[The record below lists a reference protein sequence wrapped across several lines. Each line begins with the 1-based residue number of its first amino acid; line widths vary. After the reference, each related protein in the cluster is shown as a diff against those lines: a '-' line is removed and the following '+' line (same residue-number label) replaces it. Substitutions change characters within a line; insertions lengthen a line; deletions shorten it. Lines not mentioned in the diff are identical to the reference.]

1 VFLSNSPGGKRQ
13 RRANA
18 SSSGVAH
25 GAKVVNV
32 RLHKYCFYAKEA
44 RNYENDSARR
54 VGEPINDISAA
65 LVQRIGVAGDG
76 FRKGSATVNPTKLLV
91 SVLVGVSITF
101 GAFASSP
108 AGAPPVAQGETG
120 KIRFTPEQLADGPG
134 VGYQLVR
141 TFLNEEQWQE
151 MVDVLRRKFS
161 DWEKENDGDIG
172 RYLND
177 RFIVVALGAVSGDIE
192 KIKKGI
198 IWLAYYKEFGQQ
210 APGVVRFA
218 LMRHRDSL
226 SRLFEN
232 FSWEKAAQYIK
243 NKEWRKDNEQK
254 KVSAAPKAAEKG
266 S

>member
-1 VFLSNSPGGKRQ
+1 
-13 RRANA
+13 
-18 SSSGVAH
+18 
-25 GAKVVNV
+25 
-32 RLHKYCFYAKEA
+32 LHKNRLCAKDA

-54 VGEPINDISAA
+54 VGEPIYDISVA
-65 LVQRIGVAGDG
+65 LVQRIAWRGTASGRAGV
-76 FRKGSATVNPTKLLV
+76 TVNPTKLLV
-91 SVLVGVSITF
+91 SVLAGVCITF
-101 GAFASSP
+101 GASASAP
-108 AGAPPVAQGETG
+108 AGALPVAQVETG
-120 KIRFTPEQLADGPG
+120 KLRFTPEQLTDGPG

-151 MVDVLRRKFS
+151 MVSALRQKFS
-161 DWEKENDGDIG
+161 DWEKENEGDIG

-177 RFIVVALGAVSGDIE
+177 RFIIVALGAVSGDIE

-210 APGVVRFA
+210 APGVVKFA
-218 LMRHRDSL
+218 LTRHRDSL
-226 SRLFEN
+226 SRLFDD

-254 KVSAAPKAAEKG
+254 KVSVAPKATEKG